1 MPLKRLNCTLSPAI
15 NVLKWDR
22 INFWAY
28 WVALWGQSA
37 IGVSPCAIKLCR
49 SPAQVMIQALA
60 RKEPSS
66 ASFTEYKSLL
76 CQFWPF
82 IWPQMMFRVTT
93 TGPKVILKFQD
104 FADWSAGPRIELWPT
119 MRHHGRVLPR
129 NPVNWLLL
137 PMSIAWWHQ
146 NWQNPHRF
154 QAPSIFKIS
163 ASNRRKP
170 VGWRR

>member
-93 TGPKVILKFQD
+93 TGPKVILKFQNFGWKPHQKLKKVKIFPLAALEGPVFGLSKFSD
-104 FADWSAGPRIELWPT
+104 FGKFSKMFSSRNVT
-119 MRHHGRVLPR
+119 FMRLRPKRLAV
-129 NPVNWLLL
+129 
-137 PMSIAWWHQ
+137 
-146 NWQNPHRF
+146 
-154 QAPSIFKIS
+154 SIFP
-163 ASNRRKP
+163 ASKSCP
-170 VGWRR
+170 P